1 MSERTR
7 RFVLAGSP
15 VAHSRSPAMHAA
27 AFAALGLPHTYEAR
41 DVDAAGLEGLVV
53 ALRERTIDGLNVT
66 LPHKL
71 RALSLADATE
81 EVARAAGAANTLYRD
96 EGGRVVA
103 TNTDVPALAAELA
116 DLGARVR
123 GARALVIGGGGGAR
137 AAVLA
142 LASLGA
148 RAVVVRARA
157 PERAASLVSLL
168 GAGVVSVEALR
179 AAPDDDFAVIVQAT
193 SAGMHGPNE
202 AAGPDVAA
210 AVDWSSVPDSTVAY
224 DLVYAPVVTPF
235 VARAQA
241 RGLTAAS
248 GLGMLARQGA
258 LAFERWLGV
267 AAPLAAMRAA
277 LGG

>member
-1 MSERTR
+1 
-7 RFVLAGSP
+7 
-15 VAHSRSPAMHAA
+15 MHAA

-142 LASLGA
+142 LGSLGA

>member
-142 LASLGA
+142 LGSLGA

-235 VARAQA
+235 GARAEA